1 MRNDLE
7 SRAIYGECYTLNR
20 KKIPEKRKITYIIYI
35 LDAKYYLS
43 IVYLMY
49 VSAFSYIFPTW
60 FLHYKH
66 LFVPKTMEFD

>member
-1 MRNDLE
+1 MLL
-7 SRAIYGECYTLNR
+7 SKL
-20 KKIPEKRKITYIIYI
+20 KKIPEKKKITYITYTF
-35 LDAKYYLS
+35 DAKCYLS

-49 VSAFSYIFPTW
+49 NSAISYIFPTW